1 MLLLERLNFVGC
13 RICYW
18 AIVLLLAMSRRC
30 DEGFYFAGCCVLKD
44 SSSGVKRLCIPS
56 GRESEFVVVLAICFG
71 SPKRPVKNFAL
82 TVQMDHVLRGL
93 DARPPR
99 VPVGYVWD
107 YRDVPDNALAA
118 LSIVQ
123 RTHWL

>member
-44 SSSGVKRLCIPS
+44 SSSGIFS
-56 GRESEFVVVLAICFG
+56 FG